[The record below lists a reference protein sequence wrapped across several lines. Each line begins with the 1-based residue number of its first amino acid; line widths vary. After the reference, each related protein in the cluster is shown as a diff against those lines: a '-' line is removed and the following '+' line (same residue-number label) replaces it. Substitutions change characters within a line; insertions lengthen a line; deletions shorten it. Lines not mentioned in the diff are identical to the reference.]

1 MKILWIFLFV
11 FLLHNF
17 SEIFAEG
24 GKKHIAFSTAVFDIL
39 QQDNPSFEG
48 RVEVHGTEF
57 YWMLKPLTGVMFNTD
72 GALHL
77 FGGVMIDIPV
87 FSFLYISPSIAPGFY
102 HKSESK
108 DLKFLI
114 EFRSQFELAVILDN
128 DIRVGLSIDHIS
140 NASLGKTNPGV
151 ESIALTYHF
160 PL

>member
-1 MKILWIFLFV
+1 MKIF
-11 FLLHNF
+11 FLLFIVISLYNV
-17 SEIFAEG
+17 SEIFAG
-24 GKKHIAFSTAVFDIL
+24 GSKKHIAFSTAIFDVL
-39 QQDNPSFEG
+39 QQDNPSLEG

-57 YWMLKPLTGVMFNTD
+57 YWMLKPLTGFMFNSD
-72 GALHL
+72 GALHM
-77 FGGVMIDIPV
+77 FGGVMVDIPV

-114 EFRSQFELAVILDN
+114 EFRSQFELAFVLDN
-128 DIRVGLSIDHIS
+128 DIRIGLSIDHIS

-151 ESIALTYHF
+151 ESLALTYHF